1 MQINFSLRKT
11 LDHPFSLSLQRLPWD
26 SLGTKNLS
34 SYTFTNIFKSKQ
46 IMAAEKI

>member
-34 SYTFTNIFKSKQ
+34 SYTFTRFFESKQ
-46 IMAAEKI
+46 VMAAEKM